1 MADKNGKLKD
11 DLPNDVKRHNAELED
26 RYDRPY
32 NHISDDGHV
41 ENTFVK
47 K

>member
-1 MADKNGKLKD
+1 MADMEGKLKD
-11 DLPNDVKRHNAELED
+11 DLPNDVKRHNKDLEN

-32 NHISDDGHV
+32 NHISDSGHV